1 MVTGMGTRTGMRWD
15 KLGEIGRA
23 PFRTMFR
30 GEGYGTRK
38 PLLDLELGRDVI
50 GMTFFERF
58 LHLYWGGRM
67 KGIGSDK
74 RGSGSIGG
82 YYWQERRMT

>member
-1 MVTGMGTRTGMRWD
+1 MRWD
-15 KLGEIGRA
+15 KLGETGRA
-23 PFRTMFR
+23 LLRTMSW
-30 GEGYGTRK
+30 GEGYETGK

-50 GMTFFERF
+50 RMTFFERF

-67 KGIGSDK
+67 KGMGSDK